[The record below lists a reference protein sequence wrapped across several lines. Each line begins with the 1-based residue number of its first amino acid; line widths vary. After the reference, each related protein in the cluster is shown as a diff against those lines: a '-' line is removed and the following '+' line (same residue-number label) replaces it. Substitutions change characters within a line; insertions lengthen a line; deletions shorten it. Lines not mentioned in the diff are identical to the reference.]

1 MDAEYGSSLIAE
13 GLAVAEGLGLGED
26 AERDA
31 RIRRPR
37 LRRESARLLLN
48 RLLAE

>member
-1 MDAEYGSSLIAE
+1 MDAEYGPPLINE

-31 RIRRPR
+31 RGRGSGFVGNRRV
-37 LRRESARLLLN
+37 LC
-48 RLLAE
+48 